1 MTRRQWTGGVIISS
15 NARPNHDIHMTQA
28 SFRFESLPN
37 PGAGTP
43 EARQRYVQDHAPRF
57 YATVEQCVALRP
69 DKSASVLDIG
79 RSHLSAALLD
89 YYDRISTL
97 GLNLDMTQNYAHS
110 AGWEPPP
117 GKHYG
122 EHIVCDL
129 NAIATPCIPQAEKRF
144 DLIVF
149 AEVIEHLYAAPETVL
164 AWLRELLEKDGLILC
179 TTPNAASLPKRVKL
193 FFGYNPFE
201 RLRGDLNNPGHIRE
215 YTRAEL
221 FELGRLAGLDVI
233 MHRYLNYGTPQ
244 RRPSVKTVAKLLSRT
259 LSGPCPSLS
268 DFQMIVFRRR

>member
-1 MTRRQWTGGVIISS
+1 
-15 NARPNHDIHMTQA
+15 MTQA

-57 YATVEQCVALRP
+57 SATVEQCVALRP
-69 DKSASVLDIG
+69 AKSASVLDIG
-79 RSHLSAALLD
+79 RSRLSAALLG
-89 YYDRISTL
+89 YYDQISTL
-97 GLNLDMTQNYAHS
+97 GLNLDVTQNYAHS

-117 GKHYG
+117 GKHYAG
-122 EHIVCDL
+122 HIVCDL
-129 NAIATPCIPQAEKRF
+129 NAIAPQCLLQVEKRF
-144 DLIVF
+144 DLVVF

-164 AWLRELLEKDGLILC
+164 AWLRELLKSDGLILC

-193 FFGYNPFE
+193 LFGRNPFE

-221 FELGRLAGLDVI
+221 FELGRLAGLDVV
-233 MHRYLNYGTPQ
+233 MHRYLSYQTP
-244 RRPSVKTVAKLLSRT
+244 RRGPSVRAAAKLLSQT

-268 DFQMIVFRRR
+268 DFQMIVFRPR